1 VAAQRRATT
10 SGRPYDHYCVHPW
23 LQTGVFVKLESRDKK
38 TLIVGSIAALI
49 IVLYAFVV
57 SPLTSDLARKREII
71 PKKERDLAEMRVLK
85 DQYHEMRQRL
95 QQAQATA
102 AKRGPLL
109 TEIENLSKRANLGG
123 KMVSLKPLAGVQTE
137 AFKESIVEI
146 KLDNITLY
154 DIVNYVYLL
163 EKDGLRIK
171 KLNFKPRYDNP
182 KLLNSTILVSSAE

>member
-1 VAAQRRATT
+1 
-10 SGRPYDHYCVHPW
+10 
-23 LQTGVFVKLESRDKK
+23 VKLEPKDKK
-38 TLIVGSIAALI
+38 TLIVGAIAALI

-57 SPLTSDLARKREII
+57 SPLTSDLTRKRELI
-71 PKKERDLAEMRVLK
+71 PKKERDLVEMRVLK
-85 DQYHEMRQRL
+85 DQYLDMNQRL
-95 QQAQATA
+95 QQAQAAA

-109 TEIENLSKRANLGG
+109 TEIENLTKRANLNS
-123 KMVSLKPLAGVQTE
+123 KMVSLKPQIGVQTE

-146 KLDNITLY
+146 RLDNITLY

-182 KLLNSTILVSSAE
+182 KLLNSTILVSSAA

>member
-1 VAAQRRATT
+1 
-10 SGRPYDHYCVHPW
+10 
-23 LQTGVFVKLESRDKK
+23 VKLEPKDKK
-38 TLIVGSIAALI
+38 TLIVGAIAALI

-57 SPLTSDLARKREII
+57 SPLTSDLTRKRELI
-71 PKKERDLAEMRVLK
+71 PKKERDLVEMGVLK
-85 DQYHEMRQRL
+85 DQYLDMNQRL
-95 QQAQATA
+95 QQAQAAA

-109 TEIENLSKRANLGG
+109 TEIENLTKRANLNS
-123 KMVSLKPLAGVQTE
+123 KMVSLKPQIGVQTE

-146 KLDNITLY
+146 RLDNITLY

-182 KLLNSTILVSSAE
+182 KLLNSTILVSSAA